1 MLSFLAH
8 CAHNDLEVREYSAR
22 ATGSIERRDD
32 DQRYAF
38 THVKVVVHARMAP
51 GQAAAAGELT
61 DKAERDCFIT
71 ASTNAD
77 IENDWRILE

>member
-38 THVKVVVHARMAP
+38 THVNVVVHARMAP
-51 GQAAAAGELT
+51 GQAAAARELT
-61 DKAERDCFIT
+61 EKAERDCFIT
-71 ASTNAD
+71 ASTNAH